1 MQLIP
6 TQDEVIALLRETG
19 ALREGVFEYPN
30 GLYSNQYLQVPLAFR
45 YFQHAKTLSVALSR
59 LIRQNTELRA
69 NIANLS
75 IVTPATGGLPVAFGV
90 CEALRA
96 HQVYWAERENES
108 EPQRFRPFLE
118 IEPGEKVLLVDDI
131 LRSGAKLTELKKM
144 IESRGGVVVGLAVIV
159 YQPTPKT
166 PDFSPLPLY
175 YLAKL
180 DEMYFTDAPACD
192 VRFPHAEVTKVWI

>member
-1 MQLIP
+1 MTITLRPEQEQLVLDIM
-6 TQDEVIALLRETG
+6 R
-19 ALREGVFEYPN
+19 
-30 GLYSNQYLQVPLAFR
+30 
-45 YFQHAKTLSVALSR
+45 
-59 LIRQNTELRA
+59 
-69 NIANLS
+69 
-75 IVTPATGGLPVAFGV
+75 TGGYENAE
-90 CEALRA
+90 EAIESALEMLGS
-96 HQVYWAERENES
+96 QNEW
-108 EPQRFRPFLE
+108 L
-118 IEPGEKVLLVDDI
+118 
-131 LRSGAKLTELKKM
+131 